1 MLVDF
6 RNDLMK
12 SFQEDKKKPL
22 LLPMLP
28 RRIPTINFQK
38 NFSYHH
44 PYHKY
49 TPPPFLSDHPKN
61 RTFLYIY
68 DEHCDNI
75 PFFSEFNSSE
85 QTIIVSHSNQE
96 NSNNQINNNEKEEKC
111 TNIGKFFRSKWRERQ
126 CANAKQ
132 QQRRIDDNFKG
143 TMAVLEHGNELDLGV
158 DSIFKVLTK
167 HIKVICFLP
176 QSNVK

>member
-28 RRIPTINFQK
+28 RRTSTINFQK

-49 TPPPFLSDHPKN
+49 TPPTYMNDHPKN

-75 PFFSEFNSSE
+75 PFFSDFNSSE
-85 QTIIVSHSNQE
+85 PQTIIVSHSKNQE
-96 NSNNQINNNEKEEKC
+96 NSNNQVKNVKEEKC
-111 TNIGKFFRSKWRERQ
+111 TNIGKYFRSKWREKQ

-132 QQRRIDDNFKG
+132 QQRRKDDNFQG
-143 TMAVLEHGNELDLGV
+143 TMAVLEHGNEVDLGV

-167 HIKVICFLP
+167 HIKVIFF
-176 QSNVK
+176 